1 MAMVGSALSRPR
13 QTLLTLL
20 LSSAF
25 WLLYARISCR
35 AVMRPPSA
43 ARVTD
48 ACHKDTKFA
57 TIFATIGGKNHSI

>member
-1 MAMVGSALSRPR
+1 
-13 QTLLTLL
+13 
-20 LSSAF
+20 
-25 WLLYARISCR
+25 
-35 AVMRPPSA
+35 VMRPPSA